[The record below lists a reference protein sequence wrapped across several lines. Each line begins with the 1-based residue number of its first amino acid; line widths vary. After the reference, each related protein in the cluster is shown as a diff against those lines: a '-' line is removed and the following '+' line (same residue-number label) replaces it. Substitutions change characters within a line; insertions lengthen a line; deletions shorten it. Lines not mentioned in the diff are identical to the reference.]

1 MLENEM
7 LELITGDAVFN
18 GMVPHYLELPLPT
31 RMLLACIFMIGFALL
46 VMTLISLISYV
57 AGGAPFIATSKRLT
71 RKIVSLA
78 GIQPGERVY
87 DLGCGDGRFLIEAAK
102 SYGAS
107 AIGIEISPVV
117 CGLAKITAWINRANV
132 SFHCVNF
139 KKYDFSDADV
149 VFCYLVPNELE
160 NLGKYFYRLKKG
172 CRILSR
178 RFEIPGQ
185 TPAKQI
191 KIRTGFGAETVYVY
205 RVEGLL
211 GGDKCIW

>member
-1 MLENEM
+1 M

-18 GMVPHYLELPLPT
+18 GMASHYRELSLLT
-31 RMLLACIFMIGFALL
+31 RILLACIFMIGFALL
-46 VMTLISLISYV
+46 VMTIISLTSYIV
-57 AGGAPFIATSKRLT
+57 GGAPFIATSKRLT

-78 GIQPGERVY
+78 DIQPGERVY

-117 CGLAKITAWINRANV
+117 CGLATITAWINRANV
-132 SFHCVNF
+132 AFHCVNF

-149 VFCYLVPNELE
+149 VFCYLVPDELE
-160 NLGKYFYRLKKG
+160 SLGNFFCRLKKG

-185 TPAKQI
+185 TPARRI
-191 KIRTGFGAETVYVY
+191 KIRIGLGAETVYVY
-205 RVEGLL
+205 RVENNIREPVNAFS
-211 GGDKCIW
+211 DV